1 MEEEGK
7 KEGRKLQAQ
16 KLFSHAPMT
25 SSGALPLA
33 ADSGEKKKEEKEK
46 GSES

>member
-1 MEEEGK
+1 MEEGK

-33 ADSGEKKKEEKEK
+33 ADSGEKKEKKEK